1 MGDVSQDGSNGKNVV
16 KRRKKEIGLISQ
28 IMEIL
33 NSVSLVQYYF
43 KISLV
48 MRNSMLVNGIL
59 TNAVVWYNLS
69 DKQIEVLE
77 DVDRSLLKMVLNAHS
92 NIALESFHLET
103 GTIPLRFIIPKRRLM
118 YLWNIMVREDVC

>member
-92 NIALESFHLET
+92 NSIGILS
-103 GTIPLRFIIPKRRLM
+103 P
-118 YLWNIMVREDVC
+118 